1 MTSWAPA
8 FAGVTAY
15 RGVTR
20 KLMARKADGVARV
33 VGGVMSKADGREANA
48 EDDAGA
54 QEQTNNACLNAL
66 RN

>member
-1 MTSWAPA
+1 
-8 FAGVTAY
+8 
-15 RGVTR
+15 
-20 KLMARKADGVARV
+20 MARKADGVAC
-33 VGGVMSKADGREANA
+33 VMGRIVRKADGREANA